1 VIYLDSAALVKLVRL
16 ERFSDELVNWLNER
30 PGVPLV
36 SSALAE
42 VEVPRAI
49 RKAAPDALPAVPAT
63 LARLYRLEIDAT
75 VRSAAAALVAPNLR
89 TLDAIH
95 VATALGLG
103 TELQAFV
110 SYDQR
115 LLQAAGDLGLAVE
128 CPGAD
133 GGC

>member
-16 ERFSDELVNWLNER
+16 EHATPELVEWLNER

-36 SSALAE
+36 CSALAE
-42 VEVPRAI
+42 VEVARAI
-49 RKAAPDALPAVPAT
+49 RRVAPDALPAVPAT

-75 VRSAAAALVAPNLR
+75 VRSSAAALAEPKLR

-95 VATALGLG
+95 IATAAGIG
-103 TELQAFV
+103 ADLQAFV

-115 LLQAAGDLGLAVE
+115 LLQTAEELGLPVAS
-128 CPGAD
+128 PGA
-133 GGC
+133 

>member
-1 VIYLDSAALVKLVRL
+1 MIYLDSAALVKLVRL
-16 ERFSDELVNWLNER
+16 ERATPELVEWLNER
-30 PGVPLV
+30 PGIPLV

-49 RKAAPDALPAVPAT
+49 RRVAPDALPAVPET

-75 VRSAAAALVAPNLR
+75 VRSSAAALADSDLR

-95 VATALGLG
+95 VATAIGIG
-103 TELQAFV
+103 ADLQAFV

-115 LLQAAGDLGLAVE
+115 LLQTAGELGLPVVS
-128 CPGAD
+128 PGA
-133 GGC
+133 

>member
-1 VIYLDSAALVKLVRL
+1 MIYLDSAALVKLVRL
-16 ERFSDELVNWLNER
+16 ERFSQELVNWLNER
-30 PGVPLV
+30 PGLPLV

-75 VRSAAAALVAPNLR
+75 VRSTAAALIDPNLR

-95 VATALGLG
+95 VATAIGLG
-103 TELQAFV
+103 SELQAFV

-115 LLQAAGDLGLAVE
+115 LLQAAGDLGLAVAS
-128 CPGAD
+128 PGA
-133 GGC
+133 

>member
-16 ERFSDELVNWLNER
+16 EHATSELVGWLNER

-36 SSALAE
+36 CSVLAE

-49 RKAAPDALPAVPAT
+49 RRVAPDALAAVPAT

-75 VRSAAAALVAPNLR
+75 VRSSAAALAEPSLR

-95 VATALGLG
+95 VATAVGVG
-103 TELQAFV
+103 TDLQAFV

-115 LLQAAGDLGLAVE
+115 LLQTAAELGLPVAS
-128 CPGAD
+128 PGA
-133 GGC
+133 

>member
-16 ERFSDELVNWLNER
+16 ELFSPELVNWLNER
-30 PGVPLV
+30 PGIPLV
-36 SSALAE
+36 CSALAE

-75 VRSAAAALVAPNLR
+75 VRSAAAALVDPNVR

-95 VATALGLG
+95 VATAVGLG
-103 TELQAFV
+103 AELQAFV

-115 LLQAAGDLGLAVE
+115 LLQAAGDMGLPVAS
-128 CPGAD
+128 PGS
-133 GGC
+133 

>member
-16 ERFSDELVNWLNER
+16 ERFSSELVHWLNER

-36 SSALAE
+36 SSAIAE

-49 RKAAPDALPAVPAT
+49 RKAAPDAVPAT

-75 VRSAAAALVAPNLR
+75 VRGAAAALVDPNLR

-115 LLQAAGDLGLAVE
+115 LLQAAGDLGLAVAS
-128 CPGAD
+128 PGA
-133 GGC
+133 

>member
-16 ERFSDELVNWLNER
+16 ELFSPELVNWLNER
-30 PGVPLV
+30 PGIPLV
-36 SSALAE
+36 CSALAE

-75 VRSAAAALVAPNLR
+75 VRSAAAALVDPNLR

-95 VATALGLG
+95 VATAVGLG
-103 TELQAFV
+103 AELQAFV

-115 LLQAAGDLGLAVE
+115 LLQAAGDMGLPVAS
-128 CPGAD
+128 PGS
-133 GGC
+133 

>member
-16 ERFSDELVNWLNER
+16 EDATPELVEWLNDR
-30 PGVPLV
+30 PGVPLGCSV
-36 SSALAE
+36 LAD

-49 RKAAPDALPAVPAT
+49 RRVASDALPAVPAT

-75 VRSAAAALVAPNLR
+75 VRSSAAALADRDLR

-95 VATALGLG
+95 IATAVGIG
-103 TELQAFV
+103 ADLQAFV

-115 LLQAAGDLGLAVE
+115 LLQAAAEQGLPVVS
-128 CPGAD
+128 PGA
-133 GGC
+133 